1 MKNEVYALDFLQ
13 MIFLNGSLSS
23 VQAVL
28 LVLREFDT
36 LPGLSIS
43 PSKSSFY
50 SSGLSQEEK
59 DRISFSVGL
68 YHGIFHVRYLGV
80 PLCTKKLTLANW
92 ESLLHI
98 IKVKINCW
106 SVKSLSI
113 YHWKVPA
120 FGYCNCVS
128 LEFLDL
134 NVCLGKEMYWKNKI
148 DVLKFLMER
157 HSWR

>member
-1 MKNEVYALDFLQ
+1 MACEKRSLCTWVLQ

-106 SVKSLSI
+106 SVKSLSF
-113 YHWKVPA
+113 A
-120 FGYCNCVS
+120 GR
-128 LEFLDL
+128 FLLLDTVI
-134 NVCLGKEMYWKNKI
+134 VCLLNFWTSMFVLAKKCIGKI
-148 DVLKFLMER
+148 RLMC
-157 HSWR
+157 